1 MIRNYFRT
9 SLNRLRGAAIL
20 DERFDE
26 VEPVFL
32 APPFTPEV
40 VRAIRLISTR
50 LPLQADEA
58 SRQLWQRENNAGCRA
73 EYEALLP
80 VFEKM
85 ERPRRVLEIGPGFG
99 RSVVYFRKKGVWD
112 ERCEMHLYDANGG
125 ETKYQQKYYDRPPQ
139 WPDTSSFCG
148 NLALLREILEYNG
161 VRNTRI
167 FDAAE
172 APLRSLPG
180 PYDLVYGF
188 YSIGFH
194 WSLEFY
200 LDELAPLLGER
211 SLLVCTLNKRF
222 RAFPRLREYSTR
234 LVECREIKKNAAP
247 LRLLLL
253 SRGELPEVGSAVR
266 G

>member
-1 MIRNYFRT
+1 MMLRNYFQT

-20 DERFDE
+20 DDRFDQ

-50 LPLQADEA
+50 IPLKADEA
-58 SRQLWQRENNAGCRA
+58 SRQLWQKENNAGCQA

-80 VFEKM
+80 VFQQLPPPK
-85 ERPRRVLEIGPGFG
+85 RILEIGPGFG
-99 RSVVYFRKKGVWD
+99 RSVVYFGDAQV
-112 ERCEMHLYDANGG
+112 HLYDANGT
-125 ETKYQQKYYDRPPQ
+125 ETKYRQKYYDRPPQ

-148 NLALLREILEYNG
+148 NLSLLRQVLAYNG
-161 VRNTRI
+161 VRNFTL

-172 APLRSLPG
+172 RPLRSLPG
-180 PYDLVYGF
+180 PYDLIYGF

-200 LDELAPLLGER
+200 LDDLDPLLHER
-211 SLLVCTLNKRF
+211 TLFLCTLNKRF
-222 RAFPRLREYSTR
+222 RSFPRLREYSTR
-234 LVECREIKKNAAP
+234 ILQCREIKKNAPP
-247 LRLLLL
+247 LKLLLL
-253 SRGELPEVGSAVR
+253 SRGELPEITSR
-266 G
+266 